1 MAGPPFLPFLLM
13 PLFVFIWLILN
24 VRSATSFMH
33 IYPLGALDGAAG
45 KAMCTKNTENS
56 DVSTVI
62 DLQLHTRRKPPSDF
76 LSSLSEDCEKLG
88 VDAFDLYGDFASDA
102 ETSHLRRFESEVANH
117 FGKEDAVFCLS
128 GGMAQ
133 CIALA
138 INGRRKSDSQGGKK
152 AKAFACHPT
161 SHFLLHEN
169 DNFHELLGMQAIVLN
184 VDKEES
190 SYNPDHLKDY
200 GCYGMSPIRLSHA
213 KDLFAKIDGTELTG
227 TNTSTIY
234 PNSSTP
240 VGSTD
245 LSTFILEL
253 PHREIGGKLTPW
265 DEVEEIGRF
274 CKARGVQFHCDGA
287 RIFEA
292 SAGYG

>member
-1 MAGPPFLPFLLM
+1 MQ
-13 PLFVFIWLILN
+13 
-24 VRSATSFMH
+24 
-33 IYPLGALDGAAG
+33 IYPSGEGSLPTRLDGAAD
-45 KAMCTKNTENS
+45 KAMSTKNTNS
-56 DVSTVI
+56 NDVSSVI

-76 LSSLSEDCEKLG
+76 LASLSDDCKRLG
-88 VDAFDLYGDFASDA
+88 IDTFDLYGDFTSDA
-102 ETSHLRRFESEVANH
+102 ATSHLRRFESEVANH

-138 INGRRKSDSQGGKK
+138 INGRTQSDSQGGMQT
-152 AKAFACHPT
+152 KAFACHPT
-161 SHFLLHEN
+161 SHLLLHEN
-169 DNFHELLGMQAIVLN
+169 NNFHELLGMQAIVLN
-184 VDKEES
+184 TNYEES

-213 KDLFAKIDGTELTG
+213 QDMFAKIDGTESSG
-227 TNTSTIY
+227 TTTSTIF
-234 PNSSTP
+234 PNSGTP
-240 VGSTD
+240 FGSVD

-265 DEVEEIGRF
+265 AEVEEISRL